1 MTLAIATAIVLATV
15 AGSLVYGT
23 RYRRGTVSDWAIGG
37 RRFGSV
43 IFWFMNAGEV
53 YTTFAILGI
62 SGYAY
67 AAGAPAYIAFTSVSL
82 SYALG
87 YWLMPRIWHAG
98 RRAGL
103 ITQADY
109 FERRF
114 GSRALGVVA
123 ALVGIA
129 ALLVYVQIQLTGLS
143 LMVSILFG
151 TALPKEAAVIIAAV
165 LMVAYVLATGL
176 RSAAFA
182 AAVKD
187 VLMIVIV
194 LVLAFAAAH
203 AVGLGSISDVFA
215 TVQDKYPGIGSLPGY
230 ASDPADP
237 AMGPLWFATSA
248 LSIALGNW
256 VFPHLFQVSFAAR
269 DVNSIRRNAVW
280 QPLYSLAYFFIVLL
294 GFAALLAVPG
304 LKDSNAALLTF
315 VAHAFPAWLVGVV
328 AGAGILLAIAPGSVL
343 LLSIGTLVARNVYGA
358 VRRDVPDRTGL
369 RVSRAAMIVAA
380 AVAVLMT
387 LADTR
392 ALLTILLYA
401 YSAIGQLAP
410 AVILS
415 FLWRRITAWGA
426 FAGIVAGFAALLAPP
441 LTDAWQAIAPGIDNG
456 FVALLVNAAV
466 TVLVSLVTRAP
477 SAEAVSIADQSLAID
492 EQSD

>member
-1 MTLAIATAIVLATV
+1 MTLTIATAIVLATV

-23 RYRRGTVSDWAIGG
+23 RYKRRTVSDWAIGG

-43 IFWFMNAGEV
+43 VFWFMNAGEV

-87 YWLMPRIWHAG
+87 YWLMPRIWQAG

-123 ALVGIA
+123 ALVGVA

-151 TALPKEAAVIIAAV
+151 TALPKQVAVVIAAV
-165 LMVAYVLATGL
+165 LMVAYVFVAGL

-194 LVLAFAAAH
+194 LVLAFGAAH

-215 TVQDKYPGIGSLPGY
+215 TVQERFPGIGSLPGY
-230 ASDPADP
+230 VADP
-237 AMGPLWFATSA
+237 SMGPLWFATSA

-256 VFPHLFQVSFAAR
+256 VFPHLFQVSFAAA

-304 LKDSNAALLTF
+304 LKDSNSALLTF

-328 AGAGILLAIAPGSVL
+328 AGAGVLLAIAPGSVL
-343 LLSIGTLVARNVYGA
+343 LLSIGTLVSRNVYGA
-358 VRRDVPDRTGL
+358 VRRDVPDRTAL
-369 RVSRAAMIVAA
+369 RVSRATMIVAA

-415 FLWRRITAWGA
+415 FIWCRITAWGA

-441 LTDAWQAIAPGIDNG
+441 LTDAWQALAPGIDNG
-456 FVALLVNAAV
+456 FVALLVN
-466 TVLVSLVTRAP
+466 TVATLAISLLTRPPDKEAIAIALTTTVP
-477 SAEAVSIADQSLAID
+477 TPAEA
-492 EQSD
+492 